1 MFTFCSSYLSSFGG
15 MLKKRLRQ
23 KDLAAKNGTSKRV
36 IVCRTTDEVNA
47 DLARSWCDDH
57 GLECQLADQ
66 RDGLFPTEACA
77 IAIDLND
84 CVLGPKDRSQL
95 VEWLCKTLLP
105 YPIAVASYDLSPEV
119 KNALRTRGM
128 LVFRRI
134 ERRLFY
140 ELAAAIEF
148 DRAEFAV

>member
-1 MFTFCSSYLSSFGG
+1 MFTFCSSYLSFFGG
-15 MLKKRLRQ
+15 MLKKLSRQ
-23 KDLAAKNGTSKRV
+23 KDLATKNGASKRV
-36 IVCRTTDEVNA
+36 LVCRTNDEVNA
-47 DLARSWCDDH
+47 DLARTWCDDH

-66 RDGLFPTEACA
+66 RNELFPAEAYA

-95 VEWLCKTLLP
+95 VERLCKALPP

-119 KNALRTRGM
+119 KNALRARGM

-140 ELAAAIEF
+140 ELAAAIECN
-148 DRAEFAV
+148 RAEFAV